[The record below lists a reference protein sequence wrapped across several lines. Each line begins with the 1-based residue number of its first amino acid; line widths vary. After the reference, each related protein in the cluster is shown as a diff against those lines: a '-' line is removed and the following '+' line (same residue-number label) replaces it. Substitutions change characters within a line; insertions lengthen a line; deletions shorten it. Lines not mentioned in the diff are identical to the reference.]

1 VPINDF
7 ERLAVVPIMLIGCGF
22 FAYTLAEVGKN
33 NNYLF
38 FLIISLSLF
47 FFINIETTLIIN
59 KLKGSRIKF
68 NKELSKLKRYL
79 K

>member
-47 FFINIETTLIIN
+47 FLSI
-59 KLKGSRIKF
+59 LKQLLLLT
-68 NKELSKLKRYL
+68 NLKDL
-79 K
+79 E

>member
-47 FFINIETTLIIN
+47 FLSIFKQLLLLTN
-59 KLKGSRIKF
+59 LKDL
-68 NKELSKLKRYL
+68 E
-79 K
+79 